1 VQAVDFFW
9 FGRFKNFNLLFD
21 ELYQRQTQWTI
32 PDNELREA
40 VRLAV
45 AEVLLPAYRS
55 FIKRYR
61 YLSLFFFLN
70 AFLGLSNLFFPHGS
84 TFYAP

>member
-1 VQAVDFFW
+1 MSLVGMYILSTFCVSC
-9 FGRFKNFNLLFD
+9 RLKNFNLLFD

-55 FIKRYR
+55 FVKRYR
-61 YLSLFFFLN
+61 YVYFFQSMLLDFIE
-70 AFLGLSNLFFPHGS
+70 
-84 TFYAP
+84 

>member
-1 VQAVDFFW
+1 MLGIIFEAAIEHQESDLWLFCC
-9 FGRFKNFNLLFD
+9 RFKNFSLLLE
-21 ELYQRQTQWTI
+21 ELYNRQTQWTI
-32 PDNELREA
+32 PDTELREA

-61 YLSLFFFLN
+61 
-70 AFLGLSNLFFPHGS
+70 
-84 TFYAP
+84 